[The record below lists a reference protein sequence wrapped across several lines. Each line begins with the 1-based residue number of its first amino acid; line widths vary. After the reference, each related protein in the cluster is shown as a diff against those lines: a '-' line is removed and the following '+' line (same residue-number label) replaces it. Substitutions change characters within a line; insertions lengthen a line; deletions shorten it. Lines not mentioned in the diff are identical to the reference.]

1 MRPAI
6 QLFELLLRPLA
17 RRHQQALAKPQVA
30 QAAVQRTICQHL
42 MASEYGKS
50 LGIHAIADWSRVPIV
65 TYDDLTPW
73 IQPEPGGQPDATGLT
88 PEPILFY
95 ERTSGSSGPCKW
107 IPYTRSLR
115 RSFSHLFCLW
125 AQDLIHHGPK
135 FTTGQV
141 YACISPQLGSD
152 ASLQDD
158 TDYLEGWLQGLLHPF
173 LVSPK
178 GLSQIRDP
186 QIFQRELCLA
196 LLRAEQL
203 ETISIWS
210 PSFLQAQLRNI
221 HAQRASLLEA
231 LRHQIG
237 RERWQILAAPH
248 LDFAQ
253 LWPHL
258 KLISCWDRINAADS
272 AQTLR
277 HQFPG
282 VMVQGK
288 GLLATEAPL
297 TWPSIAAQ
305 GYLPLLEHIF
315 FEFADTQGNLYPL
328 HELSLGQDYTLI
340 LSQTGGLY
348 RYLIGDRVRVSHWY
362 KETPCLEFLGRSA
375 AVSDLV
381 GEKLTEAFVQTV
393 MTQLALVGV
402 GFKSLVPVL
411 PHPDQPAH
419 YVLLLDRLPMSNAAH
434 LSPHQLAHQLEQCL
448 ADSYHYRQARQLG
461 QLSAAQVRISPDLP
475 ELITQSHT
483 QTGAVWGGVKHP
495 LLATV
500 PLAADLW
507 QQIQTLTGDRHETT
521 GTVAID

>member
-1 MRPAI
+1 
-6 QLFELLLRPLA
+6 LRPMA
-17 RRHQQALAKPQVA
+17 RRHDQVLAQPQVA
-30 QAAVQRTICQHL
+30 QAVVQQTICHHL
-42 MASEYGKS
+42 IASEYGKS
-50 LGIHAIADWSRVPIV
+50 LGIHAITDWSRVPIV
-65 TYDDLTPW
+65 TYDDLIPW
-73 IQPEPGGQPDATGLT
+73 IYPEPGGQPNATGLT

-95 ERTSGSSGPCKW
+95 ERTSGSSGPYKS
-107 IPYTRSLR
+107 IPYTPSLR

-125 AQDLIHHGPK
+125 AQDLIRHGPE
-135 FTTGQV
+135 FSTGQV

-158 TDYLEGWLQGLLHPF
+158 TDFLNGWLQGLLRPF
-173 LVSPK
+173 LVKPRD
-178 GLSQIRDP
+178 LSQIRDP
-186 QIFQRELCLA
+186 QVFQRELCLA
-196 LLRAEQL
+196 LLRAEHL

-210 PSFLQAQLRNI
+210 PSFLQAQLRYI
-221 HAQRASLLEA
+221 QAQRTSLLEV
-231 LRHQIG
+231 LHHQVG
-237 RERWQILAAPH
+237 RERWQLLVDPTLAFSH
-248 LDFAQ
+248 

-277 HQFPG
+277 DQFPG

-305 GYLPLLEHIF
+305 GYLPLLEKVF
-315 FEFADTQGNLYPL
+315 FEFADSQGNLYPL
-328 HELSLGQDYTLI
+328 HQLSLDQDYTLI

-348 RYLIGDRVRVSHWY
+348 RYLLGDRVRVSHWY

-393 MTQLALVGV
+393 MTQLPLAGV
-402 GFKSLVPVL
+402 GFKSLVPVW
-411 PHPDQPAH
+411 PHRDQPAH
-419 YVLLLDRLPMSNAAH
+419 YVLLLDRLPTIASF
-434 LSPHQLAHQLEQCL
+434 PPDQLAQQLELCL
-448 ADSYHYRQARQLG
+448 ADAYHYHQARQLG
-461 QLSAAQVRISPDLP
+461 QLSAAQVRIDLSLP
-475 ELITQSHT
+475 ELLAQARTQS
-483 QTGAVWGGVKHP
+483 GAVWGGVKHP

-507 QQIQTLTGDRHETT
+507 QQIQALPGERHETT